1 MVILKDWIKRLSDV
15 PQYRWRKSSGYT
27 ESRFSCEKQTFNDVS
42 ENLLTFRFQL
52 CIFINQFHGTLL
64 KEEEHVCWIHGAFP
78 SLSEPNHPFWACW
91 SWCASVFLLD
101 HEGDVLIQVAR
112 VKLDQVHEDM
122 QEIWGQTD
130 FHPQQDKPS
139 WKKIIQVWENVRVSK
154 WVLGPV
160 YSWY

>member
-64 KEEEHVCWIHGAFP
+64 KRRSMCAGYMVLFLHYLNRIIHFE
-78 SLSEPNHPFWACW
+78 LVEVDVR
-91 SWCASVFLLD
+91 VFSYWTMR
-101 HEGDVLIQVAR
+101 DVLIQVAR